1 MPVRFH
7 LDEHVDDAIASALRR
22 RGIDVT
28 TTMDAGL
35 QSATDLQH
43 IAFAREQ
50 RRVIHTNDP
59 DFLAH
64 AAAGVPHA
72 GIVFCRAGTRSMGQ
86 IIEHLLLMD
95 ACMSVDE
102 IIDHIEFI

>member
-35 QSATDLQH
+35 QSATDLEH

-59 DFLAH
+59 DSSPTPLPASHMRVLPSAALAP
-64 AAAGVPHA
+64 AQWD
-72 GIVFCRAGTRSMGQ
+72 RSSNT
-86 IIEHLLLMD
+86 
-95 ACMSVDE
+95 CS
-102 IIDHIEFI
+102 